1 MTGSNNS
8 LITSGAYG
16 CVKIAFTMLF
26 TWVLVDR
33 VGRRFAIIAGLSVQL
48 IAHIYMAIYMAVF
61 RPASLSSTDAS
72 KQHVNQ
78 SASDAAIA
86 MVFIY
91 AVGWSIGL
99 CTLPYIYANEIYSTR
114 HRGFCYSINMAVHWL
129 SQFGLVRALP
139 NMFVTLDIYGAYV
152 FFCCV
157 CGVGLVILGFW
168 APETR
173 KVPMERMEELF
184 KPNGNWCTGW
194 KAKLDLTIPPAEMDG
209 KLDHDLIVSGTEEKQ
224 EVMREEAERV

>member
-1 MTGSNNS
+1 
-8 LITSGAYG
+8 
-16 CVKIAFTMLF
+16 MLF

-33 VGRRFAIIAGLSVQL
+33 VGRRFVLIAGLSIQL
-48 IAHIYMAIYMAVF
+48 VAHVYMAIYMAIF
-61 RPASLSSTDAS
+61 RPASLGSKDAS
-72 KQHVNQ
+72 KQQVNK

-91 AVGWSIGL
+91 AAGWSIGL
-99 CTLPYIYANEIYSTR
+99 CTLPYIYTNEIYSTR
-114 HRGFCYSINMAVHWL
+114 HRGFCYSVNMAVHWL

-139 NMFVTLDIYGAYV
+139 NMFVTLDVYGAYI

-157 CGVGLVILGFW
+157 CGVGLLLLGFW

-184 KPNGNWCTGW
+184 KPNGNWWTGW
-194 KAKLDLTIPPAEMDG
+194 KAKLDLTTPSAGLDG
-209 KLDHDLIVSGTEEKQ
+209 KLDPGLMGSGIEEKQ
-224 EVMREEAERV
+224 DVMHEEVERV